1 MDVDVDLTADI
12 ASGDLDAG
20 ITPAVQAPA
29 GSIPAHGTD
38 TVQQN
43 AQPTR
48 TDRQTRQDGDKPL
61 SLRDQLT
68 AQFKGEETPAA
79 VTDAPAG
86 DTRPRNA
93 DGTFKSAEQ
102 IAADAAAAQTQQPG
116 QQPAAVQAPQGVDPA
131 VFAAL
136 PPETQQQVARTMAT
150 VEEQAARFRGYEGL
164 EQVIGTRRQAWAM
177 QGMSEAQAVNQLLA
191 LSDFAGQNPAEF
203 VRWFS
208 GQHGIDLTALNDAGG
223 GDDQYID
230 PAVQELRQQVAD
242 LTGHITGQQQQQQA
256 AQHQSLVNLTAQ
268 FAAETGTDGQ
278 PLRPYFAELGG
289 GVLPYIQQVRAENP
303 AASPTEVLA
312 AAYDR
317 ACWATPSVRTR
328 MLAAQEATRL
338 AEQRAAAVAARNAGS
353 SIHGQAPSAGSTQP
367 KDIGSG
373 SVRDTLRAAI
383 SQHS

>member
-12 ASGDLDAG
+12 SNGDLDSG
-20 ITPAVQAPA
+20 ITPAVQAPP
-29 GSIPAHGTD
+29 GTIPAHGTD
-38 TVQQN
+38 SVNPNTIERDTQQR
-43 AQPTR
+43 QPAK
-48 TDRQTRQDGDKPL
+48 DKPA
-61 SLRDQLT
+61 SLRDQLS
-68 AQFKGEETPAA
+68 AAFKGPDGQPTDQAA
-79 VTDAPAG
+79 APNAQDRGDGRTATGQFAPKAG
-86 DTRPRNA
+86 DVQP
-93 DGTFKSAEQ
+93 GTE
-102 IAADAAAAQTQQPG
+102 QPG

-136 PPETQQQVARTMAT
+136 PPEMQQQVARTVAS

-208 GQHGIDLTALNDAGG
+208 GQHGIDLTALNEAGG

>member
-1 MDVDVDLTADI
+1 MADGIDIVSDIANGDVD
-12 ASGDLDAG
+12 AG
-20 ITPAVQAPA
+20 NAGTVAAAPPPA
-29 GSIPAHGTD
+29 GTVPAQGAD
-38 TVQQN
+38 AVQQN
-43 AQPTR
+43 QQPR
-48 TDRQTRQDGDKPL
+48 TDQQQRPAAEKPT
-61 SLRDQLT
+61 SVRDQLT
-68 AQFKGEETPAA
+68 AAFKGENGEPTDQQSGQPRGPDGKFAA
-79 VTDAPAG
+79 KPDEQQVAVQP
-86 DTRPRNA
+86 
-93 DGTFKSAEQ
+93 GTE
-102 IAADAAAAQTQQPG
+102 QPG
-116 QQPAAVQAPQGVDPA
+116 QQPAAVQAPQGIDPA

-136 PPETQQQVARTMAT
+136 PVETQQQVARTMAS

-164 EQVIGTRRQAWAM
+164 EQVIGARRQAWAM
-177 QGMSEAQAVNQLLA
+177 QGMSEGQAVNQLLA

-208 GQHGIDLTALNDAGG
+208 GQHGIDLTALTNQGG

-289 GVLPYIQQVRAENP
+289 GVLPYIQQVKAENP

-312 AAYDR
+312 AAYER
-317 ACWATPSVRTR
+317 ACWATPSVRTK
-328 MLAAQEATRL
+328 MLGAQEATRL
-338 AEQRAAAVAARNAGS
+338 AEQRAAAARAQTAGS